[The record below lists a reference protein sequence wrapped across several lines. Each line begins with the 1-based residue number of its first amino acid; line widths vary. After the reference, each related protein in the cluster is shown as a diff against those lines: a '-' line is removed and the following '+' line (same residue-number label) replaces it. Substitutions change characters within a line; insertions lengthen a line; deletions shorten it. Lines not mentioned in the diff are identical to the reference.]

1 MYAGI
6 IFNRIIFKTNQ
17 KEMRY
22 EYDTRVVGG
31 GINYPSDD
39 HPLAEISK
47 EIQVKMIS
55 FLKKHRYSFGNLEF
69 VIMDTGRV
77 NIINESG
84 ETLVRDI
91 PTCRVDISIIH
102 PMMKL

>member
-1 MYAGI
+1 
-6 IFNRIIFKTNQ
+6 
-17 KEMRY
+17 MRY

-39 HPLAEISK
+39 HPFFNLSSEAKFDLAEISK

-55 FLKKHRYSFGNLEF
+55 FLKKHRYSSGNLEF

>member
-39 HPLAEISK
+39 HPFLTYPVKLSLIWLKSLKRYKSK
-47 EIQVKMIS
+47 W
-55 FLKKHRYSFGNLEF
+55 
-69 VIMDTGRV
+69 
-77 NIINESG
+77 
-84 ETLVRDI
+84 LV
-91 PTCRVDISIIH
+91 S
-102 PMMKL
+102 